1 MQKFRFS
8 ATYNSMNLKKVD
20 TFLHIHCTV
29 VLEEELNF
37 CPFSDRFRD
46 FTLWFTFME
55 HKKCVCI
62 PALKRHKTTFLGE
75 RTWNDTSLPRKSFWG
90 GQKMKQDMGISL
102 CDKHMHKKRLSLASC
117 GRLCL
122 AFFLSWNKVV
132 LQKSQGDLHAKCN
145 LFTGWHNGFIFLFKC
160 WVYKMILK
168 LDIQLG
174 IFMQISRGLFV
185 ISAWFEISKQ

>member
-1 MQKFRFS
+1 MNAKFRFS

-20 TFLHIHCTV
+20 TFLHTYTV

-75 RTWNDTSLPRKSFWG
+75 RTWNDTSLPRKSLEG
-90 GQKMKQDMGISL
+90 GRPKNEARYGNIPLRQTHAQKETES
-102 CDKHMHKKRLSLASC
+102 SC
-117 GRLCL
+117 GPFRL
-122 AFFLSWNKVV
+122 AFFYPGKSS
-132 LQKSQGDLHAKCN
+132 LQKSQGDLHAKFN
-145 LFTGWHNGFIFLFKC
+145 LFTGLQNGFIHTSF
-160 WVYKMILK
+160 
-168 LDIQLG
+168 
-174 IFMQISRGLFV
+174 
-185 ISAWFEISKQ
+185 